1 MLEQIK
7 VVKHFF
13 QFNSCKMCDRV
24 LLSYVGL
31 DFRSY
36 RQSIATDYPAIDSR
50 CMMLRHEQTYGC
62 PQRLIIV
69 EPAWI

>member
-7 VVKHFF
+7 VVKHYF
-13 QFNSCKMCDRV
+13 QFNSCQTCYRV

-36 RQSIATDYPAIDSR
+36 RKSVATYYPEIDSR
-50 CMMLRHEQTYGC
+50 CIMLRHEQTYVRHR
-62 PQRLIIV
+62 RLTTM
-69 EPAWI
+69 EPAWT